1 MKGTHEGAHPDHRV
15 IERYL
20 DEELPASERELVE
33 AHLHACAGCRREL
46 RSYEGFLGE
55 LDRLPLPEL
64 PAGFDVRILDA
75 VLPRRRE
82 DAALIHLATKAYAIL
97 AGVLGA
103 IVLGVLAV
111 AGPGTIRGVAT
122 GAVVEGVSGVL
133 GVFGALGAGT
143 VNFLRAIDD
152 LVPLADAAAAILRSF
167 ETVAT
172 ATLAPQVLLV
182 TVLTLLLATLVL
194 VWAMSPARER
204 GVPHASLSA

>member
-1 MKGTHEGAHPDHRV
+1 MPVRGA
-15 IERYL
+15 
-20 DEELPASERELVE
+20 
-33 AHLHACAGCRREL
+33 RREL
-46 RSYEGFLGE
+46 HAYQVFLGE
-55 LDRLPLPEL
+55 LDRLPLPEP

-82 DAALIHLATKAYAIL
+82 DASLIHLATRAYGIL
-97 AGVLGA
+97 AGILGA

-111 AGPGTIRGVAT
+111 AGPEPIRWVAT
-122 GAVVEGVSGVL
+122 GAVVQGVSGVL

-143 VNFLRAIDD
+143 VNLLRAIDD
-152 LVPLADAAAAILRSF
+152 LVPLADAAAAILRSL

-204 GVPHASLSA
+204 GVPHASFSA

>member
-1 MKGTHEGAHPDHRV
+1 MKGTHESAHPDHR
-15 IERYL
+15 ILERYL

-33 AHLHACAGCRREL
+33 SHLHACTGCRREL
-46 RSYEGFLGE
+46 RAYQVFLGE
-55 LDRLPLPEL
+55 LDRMPLPEP

-75 VLPRRRE
+75 VLPRRE
-82 DAALIHLATKAYAIL
+82 DASLIHLATRAYGIL
-97 AGVLGA
+97 AGILGA

-111 AGPGTIRGVAT
+111 SGPEPIRWVAT
-122 GAVVEGVSGVL
+122 GAVVQGVSGVL

-143 VNFLRAIDD
+143 VNLLRAIDD
-152 LVPLADAAAAILRSF
+152 LVPLADAVAAVFRSL

-194 VWAMSPARER
+194 VWAMSSARER